1 MGKAALIWT
10 ADVECR
16 LTGCPDYLPPRNKRN
31 WAGLYLFL
39 DVSAR
44 PPLAETFNVVARRLA
59 HGYDVFRPT
68 HRYCLA
74 WGVVVFGI
82 KPSQTRRWLEVEE
95 QFTQMWLRHPK
106 LLKQFH
112 QGDQIFAMWFV
123 DGRKRPF
130 AGYIQSKYKGDV
142 VHWDGIPDIRAT
154 QSYQERLRY
163 DPVNWRLSLR
173 AISPEMLKYALSSK
187 PRGRAALPRA
197 LR

>member
-1 MGKAALIWT
+1 MGKAGLIWT

-16 LTGCPDYLPPRNKRN
+16 LTGSPDFLPPRNKRN

-142 VHWDGIPDIRAT
+142 VHWDGTSDIRAT